1 MTTPLL
7 PTEITITKM
16 RDIAVAALEDIKGKD
31 ILALDT
37 TKLTT
42 LFDCMIVASG
52 DSNRQVK
59 ALANSAREALKE
71 AGVPI
76 MGMEGDQTGEWVL
89 VDAGVL
95 IIHVMLPAVRDYY
108 NIEQLWGGEKPTFNP
123 ARPWQAAIQSH
134 PEAD

>member
-1 MTTPLL
+1 MTL
-7 PTEITITKM
+7 PALSVTQM
-16 RDIAVAALEDIKGKD
+16 RDLAVAALEDIKGKD

-59 ALANSAREALKE
+59 ALANNAREALKE
-71 AGVPI
+71 AGAEI
-76 MGMEGDQTGEWVL
+76 LGMEGDQTGEWVL
-89 VDAGVL
+89 VDAGPV

-108 NIEQLWGGEKPTFNP
+108 NIEQLWGGAKPTFNP
-123 ARPWQAAIQSH
+123 TRPWQAAIQSH
-134 PEAD
+134 PESE